1 MCVACLL
8 YTSAKAALT
17 YIRSRA
23 DVFGVEADFYKKKD
37 IHIHVPEGA
46 VPKDGPSAGITM
58 TTAILS
64 ALTGVPA
71 RGTVAMTGE
80 ITLRGCVLP
89 IGGLR
94 EKSMAALKNGKKTVI
109 IPADNE
115 PDLAEIDPL
124 VREKL
129 NFVPVSNYD
138 EVLAVAFEK
147 PFVKHTIPLKERG
160 GVATEISQ

>member
-1 MCVACLL
+1 
-8 YTSAKAALT
+8 
-17 YIRSRA
+17 
-23 DVFGVEADFYKKKD
+23 
-37 IHIHVPEGA
+37 
-46 VPKDGPSAGITM
+46 
-58 TTAILS
+58 
-64 ALTGVPA
+64 
-71 RGTVAMTGE
+71 MTGE

-129 NFVPVSNYD
+129 QFVPVSNYD
-138 EVLAVAFEK
+138 EVLTVAFEK
-147 PFVKHTIPLKERG
+147 QFIKNTVPLKKRG
-160 GVATEISQ
+160 TVSAEISQ